1 MIIDLVTLQILGL
14 FFATLGVMV
23 YSAGIRHLHK
33 EQKKII
39 DLEKCKLDNL
49 NENIKLKAER
59 LISDI
64 DELTKRKNDV
74 ECTISASK
82 NEIADLHNRKISLQ
96 KYLDT
101 ADGKNELV
109 ETQKKLENL
118 QKEIDDLLKSK
129 SKRSK
134 GEIIAVFRVYKT
146 QICSCVFDSL
156 LEEASALWVQYPDL
170 ILEITTEKVNYWKG
184 SSKES
189 LQKLAKANEGF
200 SWEVSESFYLKI
212 SK

>member
-1 MIIDLVTLQILGL
+1 
-14 FFATLGVMV
+14 
-23 YSAGIRHLHK
+23 
-33 EQKKII
+33 
-39 DLEKCKLDNL
+39 
-49 NENIKLKAER
+49 
-59 LISDI
+59 
-64 DELTKRKNDV
+64 
-74 ECTISASK
+74 
-82 NEIADLHNRKISLQ
+82 
-96 KYLDT
+96 
-101 ADGKNELV
+101 
-109 ETQKKLENL
+109 
-118 QKEIDDLLKSK
+118 LKSK

-200 SWEVSESFYLKI
+200 DWEVSESFYLKI